1 MRLRQQGRPGRGRG
15 GNAPRGLDRRSAWAE
30 GRDSRQRWE
39 AGRGMDYLSVQ
50 ALAGTAVSRIEGS
63 LGEIPKVKSSLKVR
77 RIAFCPRV
85 IDQKQSNQ
93 TPRHLKSHKEQKR
106 QERHTVLGRS
116 AEDLRPIKWFGSLC
130 QSLVQRISR
139 GKNKI

>member
-15 GNAPRGLDRRSAWAE
+15 GDPPQGLDRPAAWAE
-30 GRDSRQRWE
+30 GRDSRQRRE
-39 AGRGMDYLSVQ
+39 AGRGMGYLSVQ
-50 ALAGTAVSRIEGS
+50 ALAGTAVWRIEGS
-63 LGEIPKVKSSLKVR
+63 LGEIPKGKSSLKVR

-93 TPRHLKSHKEQKR
+93 TPRHLKSHKKQQS

-116 AEDLRPIKWFGSLC
+116 IEDLRSIKRFESLC
-130 QSLVQRISR
+130 QSLIQRISR
-139 GKNKI
+139 